1 MFGVSNKR
9 NAKFY
14 EILAGSTLPA
24 QKHGTKFMVAF
35 PNLSDGDV
43 VGVVVKQSEIPMIQL
58 CLNGVVQNELV
69 VLRFK
74 GAVYPSIFLPECTS
88 GSMSAKFL
96 YREDQFAFDV

>member
-1 MFGVSNKR
+1 
-9 NAKFY
+9 
-14 EILAGSTLPA
+14 
-24 QKHGTKFMVAF
+24 MVAF

-96 YREDQFAFDV
+96 YREDQFAFDG